1 MASLPAHPELGFYT
15 LAGAPKSPRDMLG
28 ELADAEAMGL
38 GTAFISERF
47 NIKEAGALTGAAVAV
62 TNSINI
68 ITAATNHTTRHP
80 LVTASWASTL
90 HLLSEGRFSLGLGRG
105 IDAMFKA
112 YGMPLATTDS
122 MEKFAHVMRQLWHG
136 ETVMN
141 YEDITGKYP
150 VLRLDPAFDLD
161 IPLSI
166 TVFGPKTLEMAGRAY
181 DNVILHTFFTDET
194 TQRAVQTVKHSAE
207 LAGRDPASVKVWSCF
222 ATIGDHID
230 PALRL
235 KKTVGRLA
243 TYLQAYGD
251 LMVRTNNWD
260 PEVLKRFRADEF
272 VRTFPGAL
280 DAKGTT
286 EDLERVAPLI
296 PEEWLAPSASG
307 TPEQFAIS
315 SPSAVT
321 ASSCT
326 AQHQQN
332 LHQSL
337 RRIRPNCCLQAGPMC
352 HQHVGTKVRALTHP
366 PVPYFGQHCNT
377 CTNAVGNCSH
387 GF

>member
-1 MASLPAHPELGFYT
+1 MNPSPEHPELGFYT
-15 LAGAPKSPRDMLG
+15 LAGAPQTPRDMLE
-28 ELADAEAMGL
+28 ELAHAERLGL
-38 GTAFISERF
+38 GSAFISERF

-62 TNSINI
+62 TQSLNI

-90 HLLSEGRFSLGLGRG
+90 HMLSNGRFSLGLGRG
-105 IDAMFKA
+105 IDAMFSA

-122 MEKFAHVMRQLWHG
+122 LEQFAHLMRRLWHG

-141 YEDITGKYP
+141 YADITGTYP
-150 VLRLDPAFDLD
+150 VLRLDPAFALD

-166 TVFGPKTLEMAGRAY
+166 TAFGPRTLEMAGRAY

-194 TQRAVQTVKHSAE
+194 TERAIRTVKRAAE
-207 LAGRDPASVKVWSCF
+207 EAGRDPASVKVWSCF
-222 ATIGDHID
+222 ATIGDHIE

-260 PEVLKRFRADEF
+260 PAVLKQFRSNEF

-296 PEEWLAPSASG
+296 PEDWLAPAATGSA
-307 TPEQFAIS
+307 PQCVAAIRNQFALGCDGVI
-315 SPSAVT
+315 
-321 ASSCT
+321 
-326 AQHQQN
+326 
-332 LHQSL
+332 
-337 RRIRPNCCLQAGPMC
+337 M
-352 HQHVGTKVRALTHP
+352 
-366 PVPYFGQHCNT
+366 
-377 CTNAVGNCSH
+377 H
-387 GF
+387 GATPTELEPIIQEYSK

>member
-1 MASLPAHPELGFYT
+1 MSATPAHPELGFYT

-28 ELADAEAMGL
+28 ELTHAEELGL

-47 NIKEAGALTGAAVAV
+47 NIKEAGALTGAAVAA
-62 TNSINI
+62 TSTINV

-105 IDAMFKA
+105 I
-112 YGMPLATTDS
+112 GHT
-122 MEKFAHVMRQLWHG
+122 
-136 ETVMN
+136 
-141 YEDITGKYP
+141 DITGTYP
-150 VLRLDPAFDLD
+150 VLRLDPDFRLD

-166 TVFGPKTLEMAGRAY
+166 TVFGNQTLKMAGRAY

-194 TQRAVQTVKHSAE
+194 TQHAVQTVKRAAE
-207 LAGRDPASVKVWSCF
+207 EAGRDPASVKVWSCF
-222 ATIGDHID
+222 ATVGDHID

-251 LMVRTNNWD
+251 LMVRTNKWD
-260 PEVLKRFRADEF
+260 PAVLKRFREDEF

-296 PEEWLAPSASG
+296 PAEWLAPAAMG
-307 TPEQFAIS
+307 TPEQCVAAIRNQFALGCDGVI
-315 SPSAVT
+315 
-321 ASSCT
+321 
-326 AQHQQN
+326 
-332 LHQSL
+332 
-337 RRIRPNCCLQAGPMC
+337 M
-352 HQHVGTKVRALTHP
+352 
-366 PVPYFGQHCNT
+366 
-377 CTNAVGNCSH
+377 H
-387 GF
+387 GATPTELAPIVSEYKR